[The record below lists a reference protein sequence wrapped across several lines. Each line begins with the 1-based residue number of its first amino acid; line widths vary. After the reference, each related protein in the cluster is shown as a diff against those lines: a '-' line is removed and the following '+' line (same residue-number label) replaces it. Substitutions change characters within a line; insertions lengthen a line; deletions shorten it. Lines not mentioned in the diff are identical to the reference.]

1 MSSQTFGQAERDM
14 PTAHLTDRGV
24 VRVKGAEAKTFL
36 DGLFTCD
43 IDRIAPGRPR
53 FGALLTPQGKILFD
67 FIVFAAPEEAGGG
80 YWLDVLK
87 VYAPDLVKRLTFYKL
102 RAKVEVED
110 VSGTFSVVAGWD
122 DAPKPDDIGLA
133 APDPRLPA
141 LGWRAILVAIA
152 PPENASPRLRGEGFR
167 PLVGPEASEAQ
178 RSGGEGASQDE
189 TLPDTPP
196 HPDCSRRL
204 GLSPHAGRGVTAP
217 EASEKDYH
225 AHRIALGVPEGGKDL
240 LWNDAFPHE
249 ALMDQLHGVD
259 FDKGC
264 YVGQEVVSR
273 MQHRG
278 TARTRIVPIVYLDG
292 FVAEPGVEVTAGDR
306 TIGKTGTGAN
316 GRGLAM
322 IRLDRAADA
331 LAAGETLCAGGLPV
345 RLEKPEWI
353 GFAFPQEVNPTTPA

>member
-24 VRVKGAEAKTFL
+24 VRVKGAESKTFL

-122 DAPKPDDIGLA
+122 DVPKPDDIGLA

-141 LGWRAILVAIA
+141 LGWRAILV
-152 PPENASPRLRGEGFR
+152 
-167 PLVGPEASEAQ
+167 EASEAQ

-189 TLPDTPP
+189 SLPDTPP
-196 HPDCSRRL
+196 HPDGSRRL
-204 GLSPHAGRGVTAP
+204 GLSPLAVTAP

-225 AHRIALGVPEGGKDL
+225 AHRIALGVPEGGKDF

-278 TARTRIVPIVYLDG
+278 TARTRIVPIVYRDG

-353 GFAFPQEVNPTTPA
+353 GFAFPQEVNPTTPRISL

>member
-1 MSSQTFGQAERDM
+1 M

-67 FIVFAAPEEAGGG
+67 FIVFEAPEEAGGG

-141 LGWRAILVAIA
+141 LGWRAILAAIA

-167 PLVGPEASEAQ
+167 PLVGPEASAAPAE
-178 RSGGEGASQDE
+178 
-189 TLPDTPP
+189 
-196 HPDCSRRL
+196 
-204 GLSPHAGRGVTAP
+204 RG
-217 EASEKDYH
+217 
-225 AHRIALGVPEGGKDL
+225 
-240 LWNDAFPHE
+240 
-249 ALMDQLHGVD
+249 
-259 FDKGC
+259 
-264 YVGQEVVSR
+264 
-273 MQHRG
+273 
-278 TARTRIVPIVYLDG
+278 
-292 FVAEPGVEVTAGDR
+292 
-306 TIGKTGTGAN
+306 
-316 GRGLAM
+316 
-322 IRLDRAADA
+322 
-331 LAAGETLCAGGLPV
+331 
-345 RLEKPEWI
+345 
-353 GFAFPQEVNPTTPA
+353 